1 VYIMR
6 SDIGPV
12 GKYRRFVRWAQAGC
26 LVLGAAL
33 LVWGLA
39 PAIIARLVT
48 GRPPAASTLALSG
61 LVLLLGAGLI
71 VLSVFVARGLTW
83 ALWTVLGLS
92 SFLLIGNLTLALL
105 LKGHGTSAFPLLL
118 ATGTG
123 AACVLALD
131 ARRREDKHGCR
142 PETG

>member
-1 VYIMR
+1 MR

-12 GKYRRFVRWAQAGC
+12 GKCRRFARWAQAGC

-48 GRPPAASTLALSG
+48 GRPPAASTLAISG
-61 LVLLLGAGLI
+61 LVMLLGVGFI

-83 ALWTVLGLS
+83 ALWTVLCLS
-92 SFLLIGNLTLALL
+92 SFLLMGNLTLTLL

-118 ATGTG
+118 ATGTA

-131 ARRREDKHGCR
+131 ARRRDEKRSCR
-142 PETG
+142 PGTG